1 LVVAAVALAI
11 FVAILI
17 VGGLS
22 VRQLITTSF
31 QNAERVRAT
40 RNRALEALTLQLDEE
55 TGIRGYVATHDPTFL
70 QPYRAARPQ
79 MTAIESRLR
88 SAVAEL
94 KVTAAQLSV
103 DDAAETNARWL
114 KTVAEPLANGTG
126 LPTPSMQREGKALVD
141 HFRGAITILDGELAK
156 RENIVDD
163 DAQSAVNRIIL
174 LMVATAAI
182 VLMLTSVFV
191 VLQLRAAR
199 RLEEERME
207 QLAAKESNRAK
218 SAFLAAMS
226 HEIRTPM
233 NAIAGMAEL
242 LELTQLDGEQQ
253 QMLALIRESGS
264 GLLRVIDDILDFS
277 KIEAGMLHLE
287 RMPYEPAA
295 VVDTVVQTLTP
306 QANNKGLT
314 LEAVIERPIPWCYG
328 DPYRFRQ
335 ILLNLIGNALKF
347 TERGGVTARLSHT
360 VLAPKRIALHLAIT
374 DTGIGIP
381 ADVQRKLFTPFAQ
394 GDESTSRHFGGTGL
408 GLSICQRLAEAMGGR
423 ISIESTPGQGSAF
436 LVELTLD
443 VADDA
448 SDTTVASSRSRGGVT
463 LMSFPNARVLV
474 AEDQPAGRNVIRRQL
489 SKLNIEPLIVN
500 DGQEAYNA
508 YLLEPFDLIITDCH
522 MPNVDGFEL
531 TRMIRRFEQRQSIH
545 VPILALT
552 ANALQGEAEFCIT
565 AGMDAYVSKPASL
578 AQLSQKV
585 GELLGTGAT
594 NTIDEKPE
602 PAAEQ
607 PVDFQALAALV
618 GEDDATE
625 LRSIVLEYLATAGPI
640 FLKAREA
647 LARQDPRE
655 LAEAGHTGKGEALN
669 VCARPL
675 AEAWRALEAAAKDSD
690 LKTAAGHMDELE
702 AQFRELTAEMGLAR
716 VGGAKIG

>member
-1 LVVAAVALAI
+1 MVAAVALAF

-40 RNRALEALTLQLDEE
+40 RNRVLETLTLQLDEE
-55 TGIRGYVATHDPTFL
+55 TGIRGYAATHDPTFL
-70 QPYRAARPQ
+70 EPYRTARPQ
-79 MTAIESRLR
+79 MTALESRLR
-88 SAVAEL
+88 SAVDAL
-94 KVTAAQLSV
+94 QVPAAQLSV
-103 DDAAETNARWL
+103 DDAAKTNARWL
-114 KTVAEPLANGTG
+114 TTVAEPLANGTS
-126 LPTPSMQREGKALVD
+126 LPTPALQREGKGLVD

-156 RENIVDD
+156 RESII
-163 DAQSAVNRIIL
+163 DADAKSAVNRIIL

-182 VLMLTSVFV
+182 VLFLTSVFV

-207 QLAAKESNRAK
+207 QLAATESNRAK

-233 NAIAGMAEL
+233 NAIAGMTEL
-242 LELTQLDGEQQ
+242 LELTQLDREQQ

-287 RMPYEPAA
+287 HTPYEPAA

-306 QANNKGLT
+306 QAHTKGLT
-314 LEAVIERPIPWCYG
+314 LEAVIDGPIPWCYG

-347 TERGGVTARLSHT
+347 TERGGVTVRLSHT
-360 VLAPKRIALHLAIT
+360 ALAPKQIALHLAVT
-374 DTGIGIP
+374 DTGVGIP
-381 ADVQRKLFTPFAQ
+381 DDVQRKLFTPFAQ
-394 GDESTSRHFGGTGL
+394 GDESTSRRFGGTGL

-423 ISIESTPGQGSAF
+423 ISIDSTPGQGAAF

-448 SDTTVASSRSRGGVT
+448 SDAGVAASRSRAAVT

-489 SKLNIEPLIVN
+489 AKLNIDPLIVN
-500 DGQEAYNA
+500 DGQEAYTA
-508 YLLEPFDLIITDCH
+508 YLREPFDLIITDCH

-531 TRMIRRFEQRQSIH
+531 TRMIRRGEQRQSMH

-552 ANALQGEAEFCIT
+552 ANALQGEAEFCLA

-594 NTIDEKPE
+594 KTIDEKPE
-602 PAAEQ
+602 PAAAQ

-618 GEDDATE
+618 GEDDVAE

-640 FLKAREA
+640 FRKAREA
-647 LARQDPRE
+647 LARQDPGA

-675 AEAWRALEAAAKDSD
+675 ADAWRALEAAAKDRD
-690 LKTAAGHMDELE
+690 LTRAAGLLDELE
-702 AQFRELTAEMGLAR
+702 ARFRELTENIGLAAVSGAEMR
-716 VGGAKIG
+716 